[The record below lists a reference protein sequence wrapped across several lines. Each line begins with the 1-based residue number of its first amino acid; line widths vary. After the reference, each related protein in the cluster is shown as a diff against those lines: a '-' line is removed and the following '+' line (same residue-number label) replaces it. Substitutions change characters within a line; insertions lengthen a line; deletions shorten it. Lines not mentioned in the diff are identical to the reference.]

1 MRSATILFL
10 AAAANAAP
18 VQLIIDTDLGFDVDD
33 VGAIAVGHNLADQG
47 YADILAIVHNTGFYE
62 GIGGVD
68 VINNWYGRSTSME
81 EGAYTGQWGSNGNQ
95 DSYTTTIENT
105 YPSPV
110 QNYDQVQSA
119 VSAYT
124 KVLQAAENNSVT
136 IASIGELTNLRDIL
150 MAEEELFISKV
161 KAIYYM
167 DGSYNFGCGDS
178 QGSGNSP
185 WLGSTEDCDGAAQYV
200 NQKIPSSIK
209 QVFSGEGGDICTGGR
224 FNDGCGDG
232 PVKQAYQIWTN
243 YGCRWSWDPITVY
256 LAVMGDTS
264 LYSSTVAGTN
274 TVDYYG
280 NEAWDT
286 SNTGNNQYHVY
297 INNDNKGDV
306 TRILDD
312 AMCAAPYTPSDD
324 DHVTTTAVELTNKE
338 TGKCLT
344 IDSPSSSPADY
355 TNVQIGTCT
364 EAANQLWE
372 YDGTKITHSA
382 SGKCLD
388 ADTSNGDSVQVY
400 SCTGA
405 SNQEWRV
412 TAAGTIINSK
422 SGKCLDVF
430 GGNTADGTD
439 VWSYTCSG
447 STNQAW
453 SGL

>member
-1 MRSATILFL
+1 MDARSSCL
-10 AAAANAAP
+10 
-18 VQLIIDTDLGFDVDD
+18 
-33 VGAIAVGHNLADQG
+33 
-47 YADILAIVHNTGFYE
+47 
-62 GIGGVD
+62 
-68 VINNWYGRSTSME
+68 TSPHL
-81 EGAYTGQWGSNGNQ
+81 TSHH
-95 DSYTTTIENT
+95 TTPPHLTSLPSRLSPPLP
-105 YPSPV
+105 PSPP
-110 QNYDQVQSA
+110 Q
-119 VSAYT
+119 
-124 KVLQAAENNSVT
+124 
-136 IASIGELTNLRDIL
+136 
-150 MAEEELFISKV
+150 
-161 KAIYYM
+161 AIYYM

-344 IDSPSSSPADY
+344 IDSSSSSPADY

-364 EAANQLWE
+364 EAANQVNQLSPAE
-372 YDGTKITHSA
+372 PCRALPTPPTPPTPPTTDRAHPTTPPAPAPCHSA
-382 SGKCLD
+382 
-388 ADTSNGDSVQVY
+388 AV
-400 SCTGA
+400 SC
-405 SNQEWRV
+405 
-412 TAAGTIINSK
+412 
-422 SGKCLDVF
+422 
-430 GGNTADGTD
+430 
-439 VWSYTCSG
+439 G
-447 STNQAW
+447 STTAPRSRTQRQASALTPTRATATRCRSTHAPAPRTR
-453 SGL
+453 SGV